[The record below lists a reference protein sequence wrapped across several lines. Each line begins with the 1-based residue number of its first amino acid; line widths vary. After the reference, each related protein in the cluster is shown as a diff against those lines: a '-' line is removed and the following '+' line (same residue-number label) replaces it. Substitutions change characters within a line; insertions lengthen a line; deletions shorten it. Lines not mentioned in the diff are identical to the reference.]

1 MKRMKS
7 LFTAIGLALSSTLTM
22 AAGSE
27 ATATYVGNADQGK
40 AKSATCAACHGA
52 DGNSAAADYPKLAG
66 WLASKRHYGGNGCCV
81 V

>member
-1 MKRMKS
+1 MDRFPNKEMKRMKS

-40 AKSATCAACHGA
+40 AKSATCA
-52 DGNSAAADYPKLAG
+52 LIF
-66 WLASKRHYGGNGCCV
+66 ASPALRTEGMFV
-81 V
+81 EQ